1 MIAVSLNIS
10 RTRMLWVVI
19 FFFKKKGRQKIR
31 RIILIEERFIK
42 KRTCTQGPAA
52 DHTAGITTQC

>member
-10 RTRMLWVVI
+10 RTRMLWLLI
-19 FFFKKKGRQKIR
+19 FFLKKGRQKIR